1 MSPEKRERLV
11 SAGIDVDEAL
21 SRFLDNESLF
31 ERFLNKFLE
40 DRNYLK
46 LGEAIASGDNE
57 AALAAS
63 HTLKGLCSNLSMKS
77 LTELFTLQVK
87 AYRAEDPDLAA
98 SMMPEI
104 SKAYDETVAAIS
116 E

>member
-63 HTLKGLCSNLSMKS
+63 HTLKGLCSNLSSFSPFRSRLIAPKIPI
-77 LTELFTLQVK
+77 LRL
-87 AYRAEDPDLAA
+87 R
-98 SMMPEI
+98 
-104 SKAYDETVAAIS
+104 
-116 E
+116 